1 MCSQNCIREFEKLWR
16 NSLQTLFLAITAH
29 NSHNSH
35 ESPSTHFSPSTS
47 SLLPNISPFLF
58 NPSFWGNSC
67 GKRKRRNRNQRRKLA
82 NKRQNEL
89 LHCSPNSMKMRS
101 IIR

>member
-16 NSLQTLFLAITAH
+16 NSLQALFLAITAH
-29 NSHNSH
+29 NSH
-35 ESPSTHFSPSTS
+35 ESSSTHFSPSPSTS
-47 SLLPNISPFLF
+47 SFVPNISPFLF

-89 LHCSPNSMKMRS
+89 LHCSPNSMRMRS